1 MPFKALNQVSDL
13 FFAIGDAIHAA
24 GLGVDVVNYDEW
36 DGTVRHAAVLIEIER
51 TTPGERQNDGRYTHA
66 VTVSLHAVV
75 ARYRKHAALEAIN
88 LATCLER
95 LTDNNRW
102 GFHGSNCEMPSE
114 ARSGP
119 SMFQRGADGYDAWAA
134 TFKQIVTPGERPTE
148 ILINTA
154 PLVAFSWQ
162 VDDLDNP
169 ENYHQLE
176 V

>member
-1 MPFKALNQVSDL
+1 MSFKTLNQVSDL
-13 FFAIGDAIHAA
+13 FFAIGETIHAA
-24 GLGVDVVNYDEW
+24 GLGVDVANYDEW
-36 DGTVRHAAVLIEIER
+36 DGTVRHATVLIELER
-51 TTPGERQNDGRYTHA
+51 TTPGVKQNDGRYTHA

-75 ARYRKHAALEAIN
+75 GRFRKHAALEAVN

-95 LTDNNRW
+95 LADCNRW
-102 GFHGSNCEMPSE
+102 GFHGRNCEMPCE
-114 ARSGP
+114 QRSGP
-119 SMFQRGADGYDAWAA
+119 SIFQRGTDGYDAWAVS
-134 TFKQIVTPGERPTE
+134 FKQIVTPGEPPAE
-148 ILINTA
+148 ILLNSA